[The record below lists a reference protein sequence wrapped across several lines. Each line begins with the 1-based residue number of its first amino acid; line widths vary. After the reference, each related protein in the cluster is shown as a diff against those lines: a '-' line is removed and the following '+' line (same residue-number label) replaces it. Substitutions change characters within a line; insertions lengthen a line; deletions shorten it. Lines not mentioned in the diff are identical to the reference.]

1 MSFGSF
7 FRGIGRGIARGA
19 KAVGSFVRK
28 GAEKIGDFASK
39 IDFAKIGDIASKVKD
54 VAGSIAGMGIPGLS
68 TVAGF
73 VGRGADVVQ
82 RISDKA
88 GKIKEGIEVARQV
101 GGALEKPSLEG
112 VIGAGRKAYQFGK
125 SF

>member
-1 MSFGSF
+1 M
-7 FRGIGRGIARGA
+7 R
-19 KAVGSFVRK
+19 
-28 GAEKIGDFASK
+28 
-39 IDFAKIGDIASKVKD
+39 D
-54 VAGSIAGMGIPGLS
+54 VAQTVAGLGIPVLS
-68 TVAGF
+68 TAAGF

-112 VIGAGRKAYQFGK
+112 VLGAGKKAYQFGK
-125 SF
+125 SL